1 VKDVNKNTKAKIC
14 VIKEFKPVLF
24 IFFNNQNLKKPLK

>member
-14 VIKEFKPVLF
+14 VIKEFKPILF
-24 IFFNNQNLKKPLK
+24 IFFNDQN